1 MIHSLLFLALRV
13 IQLPVVLYIEITT
26 MKPKKEIDE
35 RLFRNLET
43 YQSINIE
50 EDWQKV
56 RGRMGFKKQRSMR
69 YLWQTAA
76 AVIMLLGVG
85 FLTQK
90 LVFSTPT
97 MLAVQ
102 AGNNLKEVVL
112 PDGSQV
118 TLNKGAEL
126 IYPEKF
132 NRKQRKLT
140 LIGEAFFE
148 VVSNPDLPFKVDVN
162 QRAHVQVLGTS
173 FNISPDENGESISV
187 QVVEGRVAFSSN
199 LRGADRVILGKDE
212 QATLMA
218 GTITRADTVSL
229 NFLSWKTGTL
239 FFDHENIKDVFRQLE
254 KHYEVDILMDKS
266 VPRKMTLTSI
276 LDNQD
281 LESVLDEISLVLGL
295 EYSYIDDKIVF
306 TLPD

>member
-1 MIHSLLFLALRV
+1 
-13 IQLPVVLYIEITT
+13 
-26 MKPKKEIDE
+26 MKPKKDIEE

-43 YQSINIE
+43 YQSISIE

-56 RGRMGFKKQRSMR
+56 RGRMGFKKQRTMR

-85 FLTQK
+85 FITQK
-90 LVFSTPT
+90 LVFPTPNL
-97 MLAVQ
+97 LAVQ
-102 AGNNLKEVVL
+102 AGDQMKEVVL

-118 TLNKGAEL
+118 TLNKEAEL

-132 NRKQRKLT
+132 NRRQRKLT

-148 VVSNPDLPFKVDVN
+148 VVSDPTLPFEVDVN
-162 QRAHVQVLGTS
+162 QRALVQVLGTS

-199 LRGADRVILGKDE
+199 LRGTDKLILEKDE
-212 QATLMA
+212 QATLIA

-239 FFDHENIKDVFRQLE
+239 FFDHAYLKDVCKQLE
-254 KHYEVDILMDKS
+254 AHYEIDIVLHKS
-266 VPRKMTLTSI
+266 VPRNLTLTSI

-281 LESVLDEISLVLGL
+281 LESVLDEISMVLGL
-295 EYSYIDDKIVF
+295 DYSYEDDKIFF
-306 TLPD
+306 TKPE

>member
-1 MIHSLLFLALRV
+1 
-13 IQLPVVLYIEITT
+13 
-26 MKPKKEIDE
+26 MKPKNDIDK

-43 YQSINIE
+43 YQSISIE

-56 RGRMGFKKQRSMR
+56 RGRMGFKKQRTMR

-85 FLTQK
+85 FITQK
-90 LVFSTPT
+90 LVFPTPD

-102 AGNNLKEVVL
+102 AGDQMKEVIL

-118 TLNKGAEL
+118 TLNKEAEL

-132 NRKQRKLT
+132 LRRQRKLT

-148 VVSNPDLPFKVDVN
+148 VVSDPNSPFEVDVN
-162 QRAHVQVLGTS
+162 KRALVQVLGTS

-187 QVVEGRVAFSSN
+187 QVTEGRVAFSSN
-199 LRGADRVILGKDE
+199 LRGADKVILGKDE
-212 QATLMA
+212 QATLKA
-218 GTITRADTVSL
+218 GTIIRADTVSL

-239 FFDHENIKDVFRQLE
+239 FFDHASLKDVCKQLAT
-254 KHYEVDILMDKS
+254 HYKINIVLDKS
-266 VPRKMTLTSI
+266 VPRNLTMTSI

-281 LESVLDEISLVLGL
+281 LDSVLDEIAMVLGL
-295 EYSYIDDKIVF
+295 EYSYEDDTIVF
-306 TLPD
+306 NLP

>member
-1 MIHSLLFLALRV
+1 
-13 IQLPVVLYIEITT
+13 
-26 MKPKKEIDE
+26 MKPKTDIEE
-35 RLFRNLET
+35 RHFRNLET

-56 RGRMGFKKQRSMR
+56 RGRIGFKKQRSMR
-69 YLWQTAA
+69 HLWQTAA
-76 AVIMLLGVG
+76 AVLMLLGVG

-90 LVFSTPT
+90 FVFPTPN

-102 AGNNLKEVVL
+102 AGDQTKEVVL

-118 TLNKGAEL
+118 TLNKEAEL

-132 NRKQRKLT
+132 NRRQRKLT
-140 LIGEAFFE
+140 LNGEAFFE
-148 VVSNPDLPFKVDVN
+148 VVSDPDLPFKVDVN
-162 QRAHVQVLGTS
+162 QKALVQVLGTS

-187 QVVEGRVAFSSN
+187 QVLEGRVAFSSN
-199 LRGADRVILGKDE
+199 LRGADKLILEKDE
-212 QATLMA
+212 QATLVA

-239 FFDHENIKDVFRQLE
+239 FFDHEKLKDVFRQLE
-254 KHYEVDILMDKS
+254 THYEIDILLHKS
-266 VPRKMTLTSI
+266 VPSNLTLTSI

-281 LESVLDEISLVLGL
+281 LESVLDEISTVLGL
-295 EYSYIDDKIVF
+295 DYSYEDDQIVF
-306 TLPD
+306 RKPE